1 MLVIDLNSG
10 PPLAAAFRD
19 NLIGALYELAKRA
32 PGEVVTLKVG
42 RERVLVLQDVDHIRQ
57 VLRDQQGKYGKN
69 FGAFGGLFG
78 ESRLTADGAKWE
90 FLQGLSQPH
99 ISAARPQAVIEAS
112 IRAFRLAAET
122 LLAAGEAEPVVVDR
136 AIDSATGRVVAEV
149 AFGDHGID
157 LDHAIDDFRQVLR
170 YGAPRTWNL
179 GGVRLGETVEDR
191 TAYEAA
197 RLRIADAV
205 HAALARTGRSDLV
218 ASIDVGQRGGADPVA
233 EMASLLFAGYDTTSA
248 AIGWGLFLLAA
259 NPDLQGRLRQLIRGE
274 LAGAPPSLE
283 RLEQIDELHAFQSE
297 VLRIFPPVP
306 MLGRRAVAVD
316 RIGAAETHK
325 GQPVVLSIIGMHH
338 DRRHV
343 PAPAEVRL
351 DRSSALPEGHMAFG
365 AGRRGCAGSRIARV
379 ELATAFAVLIPALEL
394 ALPDQ
399 ARLQFDYVGSLRRL
413 GGQRLRVR
421 AAA

>member
-1 MLVIDLNSG
+1 MLALDLNSG
-10 PPLAAAFRD
+10 PLAAAFRD
-19 NLIGALYELAKRA
+19 NTIGALYELAKRA
-32 PGEVVTLKVG
+32 PGEAVTLEVG
-42 RERVLVLQDVDHIRQ
+42 RQRVLVLQDIDHIRQ
-57 VLRDQQGKYGKN
+57 VLRDTQGKYGKN
-69 FGAFGGLFG
+69 FGAFSGLFG
-78 ESRLTADGAKWE
+78 ESRLTADGARWE

-99 ISAARPQAVIEAS
+99 ISAARPQAVVEAS
-112 IRAFRLAAET
+112 IRAFGQAAEDLLAAE
-122 LLAAGEAEPVVVDR
+122 GNGPVVADR

-170 YGAPRTWNL
+170 HGAPRTWNL
-179 GGVRLGETVEDR
+179 GGVRLAETAEER
-191 TAYEAA
+191 AAYEAA
-197 RLRIADAV
+197 RRRIAAAV
-205 HAALARTGRSDLV
+205 EAALVRAGRSDMV
-218 ASIDVGQRGGADPVA
+218 AAIDAGQANGADPVA

-259 NPDLQGRLRQLIRGE
+259 DPGLQVRLRRRIRGE
-274 LAGAPPSLE
+274 LKGEPPSLE
-283 RLEQIDELHAFQSE
+283 SLERIEELQAFQSE

-306 MLGRRAVAVD
+306 MLGRTALGPD
-316 RIGAAETHK
+316 RIGMAETHE

-343 PAPAEVRL
+343 PTPAEVRL
-351 DRSSALPEGHMAFG
+351 DRESALPEGHMAFG

-379 ELATAFAVLIPALEL
+379 ELATAFAVLIPALEVSL
-394 ALPDQ
+394 VDQ

-421 AAA
+421 PAA